1 MTAERPA
8 KSYSAAL
15 ETDGEG
21 PKAPDSGRYGG
32 FHGAPNCWMVYF
44 MDDIGI
50 LMHKKVNCESPIEY
64 HLLCITCITLA
75 PIGVSP
81 IGFWHFFWDF
91 FLGFLLICPTDEH
104 LMKKLESLQT

>member
-75 PIGVSP
+75 PIVYHLLVLA
-81 IGFWHFFWDF
+81 FL
-91 FLGFLLICPTDEH
+91 LGFVFGISFDLPN
-104 LMKKLESLQT
+104 